1 MTSLRLHNT
10 LTRSKDEFIPLDPAH
25 VRVYACGP
33 TVYDRIHVG
42 NARPIVVFDVLVR
55 LLRRLYPKVTY
66 VRNITDVD
74 DKIITRAGERGIGID
89 RLCADTIACF
99 HEDVAALGA
108 LPPDHEPRATEFID
122 DMIAMIQTLIKGG
135 FAYAAEG
142 HVLFSVAA
150 MPAYGALSGRSME
163 DMIAGARVEVAPY
176 KRDPADFVLW
186 KPSSEDQPGWDNPFS
201 ETPGR
206 PGWHIECS
214 AMAKHY
220 LGPTFDIHAGG
231 LDLVFPHHENEI
243 AQSCCAHG
251 TDIMAAYWLHNGY
264 VTMGEEKMSKSLGN
278 ILAAHE
284 AIAAH
289 RGETVRTA
297 LLAAHYRAPVALTD
311 DALAEAR
318 NVLDRLY
325 RAVGDVDA
333 DEGAVDEAFL
343 AALAD
348 DLNTPAAMAR
358 LHELAGAANRGDA
371 DAAVALK
378 SSAVLLGL
386 LEKTDDDWARGD
398 TAKDGLDDAAIE
410 AAIEA
415 RKQARAN
422 RDFAAADAIRDDLA
436 ANGILLEDGPDG
448 TVLGGEASHMPA
460 FLVSLQRWPAS
471 IRMWQQGT
479 G

>member
-333 DEGAVDEAFL
+333 DESAVDVAFL

-378 SSAVLLGL
+378 SSAALLGL

-415 RKQARAN
+415 RKAARAN

-448 TVLGGEASHMPA
+448 TTWRRS
-460 FLVSLQRWPAS
+460 
-471 IRMWQQGT
+471 
-479 G
+479 

>member
-1 MTSLRLHNT
+1 MTTLRLHNT
-10 LTRSKDEFIPLDPAH
+10 LTRSKDEFVPLDPAH
-25 VRVYACGP
+25 IRVYACGP

-55 LLRRLYPKVTY
+55 LLRRLYPQVTY

-89 RLCADTIACF
+89 RLCEDTIACF
-99 HEDVAALGA
+99 HDDVAALGA

-122 DMIAMIQTLIKGG
+122 DMIAMIQTLIEGG

-142 HVLFSVAA
+142 HVLFSVAS

-186 KPSSEDQPGWDNPFS
+186 KPSSDDQPGWDNPFS
-201 ETPGR
+201 DTPGR

-220 LGPTFDIHAGG
+220 LGETFDIHAGG

-243 AQSCCAHG
+243 AQSCCAHD

-264 VTMGEEKMSKSLGN
+264 VTMGEEKMSKSIGN

-284 AIAAH
+284 AITAH
-289 RGETVRTA
+289 RGETVRAA

-325 RAVGDVDA
+325 RAVGDVAA
-333 DEGAVDEAFL
+333 DESSVDQAFL
-343 AALAD
+343 TALAD

-358 LHELAGAANRGDA
+358 LHELAGEANRGDT
-371 DAAVALK
+371 AASVALK
-378 SSAVLLGL
+378 SSAALLGL
-386 LEKTDDDWARGD
+386 LEQTGGDWARGD
-398 TAKDGLDDAAIE
+398 TGVDGMDDAAIE

-436 ANGILLEDGPDG
+436 ANGILLEDGPEG
-448 TVLGGEASHMPA
+448 TVWRRS
-460 FLVSLQRWPAS
+460 
-471 IRMWQQGT
+471 
-479 G
+479 

>member
-1 MTSLRLHNT
+1 MTTLRLHNT
-10 LTRSKDEFIPLDPAH
+10 LTRGKEDFVPLDAAH

-55 LLRRLYPKVTY
+55 LLRRLYPNVTY

-74 DKIITRAGERGIGID
+74 DKIITRAAERGIGID
-89 RLCADTIACF
+89 RLCDDTIECF

-108 LPPDHEPRATEFID
+108 LPPDHEPRATEFIS
-122 DMIAMIQTLIKGG
+122 DMIDMIQTLIDGG

-186 KPSSEDQPGWDNPFS
+186 KPSSPDQPGWENPFS
-201 ETPGR
+201 DTPGR

-264 VTMGEEKMSKSLGN
+264 VTMGEEKMSKSVGN

-289 RGETVRTA
+289 RGETVRAA
-297 LLAAHYRAPVALTD
+297 LLAAHYRAPVALSAE
-311 DALAEAR
+311 ALAEAR

-325 RAVGDVDA
+325 RAVGDVAA
-333 DEGAVDEAFL
+333 DEAQWFKSIVLKIDDEQAVVAEIGESPLALIIAASDRAGDRSVFGAKLVQVRRG
-343 AALAD
+343 AD
-348 DLNTPAAMAR
+348 HATSGP
-358 LHELAGAANRGDA
+358 
-371 DAAVALK
+371 VALSSPARASTNVTLAPFRGRCCSTSSGRPSAATSSSSRSSCTSSSLSATRPSRGFTSPP
-378 SSAVLLGL
+378 SSASC
-386 LEKTDDDWARGD
+386 
-398 TAKDGLDDAAIE
+398 
-410 AAIEA
+410 
-415 RKQARAN
+415 
-422 RDFAAADAIRDDLA
+422 
-436 ANGILLEDGPDG
+436 PC
-448 TVLGGEASHMPA
+448 
-460 FLVSLQRWPAS
+460 
-471 IRMWQQGT
+471 
-479 G
+479 

>member
-378 SSAVLLGL
+378 SSAALLGL

-448 TVLGGEASHMPA
+448 TTWRRS
-460 FLVSLQRWPAS
+460 
-471 IRMWQQGT
+471 
-479 G
+479 

>member
-448 TVLGGEASHMPA
+448 TTWRRS
-460 FLVSLQRWPAS
+460 
-471 IRMWQQGT
+471 
-479 G
+479 

>member
-1 MTSLRLHNT
+1 MSGIRLHNT
-10 LTRSKDEFIPLDPAH
+10 LTRSKDEFTPLDPSH

-55 LLRRLYPKVTY
+55 LLRRSFERVTY

-74 DKIITRAGERGIGID
+74 DKIITRAAERSIGID
-89 RLCADTIACF
+89 RLCEDTIACF
-99 HEDVAALGA
+99 QEDVAALGA
-108 LPPDHEPRATEFID
+108 LPPDHEPRATEFIGG
-122 DMIAMIQTLIKGG
+122 MIDMIQTLIDGG

-142 HVLFSVAA
+142 HVLFSVAK

-186 KPSSEDQPGWDNPFS
+186 KPSSEDQPGWKNPFS
-201 ETPGR
+201 DTPGR

-214 AMAKHY
+214 AMARHY
-220 LGPTFDIHAGG
+220 LGETFDIHAGG

-278 ILAAHE
+278 ILQAHE

-289 RGETVRTA
+289 RGETVRVG
-297 LLAAHYRAPVALTD
+297 LLGAHYRAPVALTEA
-311 DALAEAR
+311 ALVEAR

-325 RAVGDVDA
+325 RAVGDAVA
-333 DEGAVDEAFL
+333 DDEAVDGAFL
-343 AALAD
+343 DALKD

-358 LHELAGAANRGDA
+358 LHELAGAANRGDG
-371 DAAVALK
+371 DAAIALK
-378 SSAVLLGL
+378 SSAAIMGLLGQ
-386 LEKTDDDWARGD
+386 TGDGWARGD
-398 TAKDGLDDAAIE
+398 AGADSVGDAEIDAMITARN
-410 AAIEA
+410 EA
-415 RKQARAN
+415 RAA
-422 RDFAAADAIRDDLA
+422 RDFAAADAIRDELA
-436 ANGILLEDGPDG
+436 AVGILLEDGPGG
-448 TVLGGEASHMPA
+448 TSWRR
-460 FLVSLQRWPAS
+460 S
-471 IRMWQQGT
+471 
-479 G
+479 

>member
-1 MTSLRLHNT
+1 MITLRLYNT
-10 LTRSKDEFIPLDPAH
+10 QTRSKDVFTPLDASH

-74 DKIITRAGERGIGID
+74 DKIITRAAERGIGID
-89 RLCADTIACF
+89 RLCEDTIACF
-99 HEDVAALGA
+99 HEDVKALGA
-108 LPPDHEPRATEFID
+108 LPPDHEPRATEFIS
-122 DMIAMIQTLIKGG
+122 DMILMIQTLIEGG

-150 MPAYGALSGRSME
+150 MPSYGALSGRSME
-163 DMIAGARVEVAPY
+163 EMIAGARVEVASY

-186 KPSSEDQPGWDNPFS
+186 KPSHDDQPGWDNPFS
-201 ETPGR
+201 DMPGR

-220 LGPTFDIHAGG
+220 LGQTFDIHAGG

-251 TDIMAAYWLHNGY
+251 TEFMAAYWLHNGY

-278 ILAAHE
+278 ILAAHK
-284 AIAAH
+284 AIAEH
-289 RGETVRTA
+289 RGGTVRAA
-297 LLAAHYRAPVALTD
+297 LLAAHYRAPVALSD

-325 RAVGDVDA
+325 RAVGEVEADA
-333 DEGAVDEAFL
+333 GAVDAEFL
-343 AALAD
+343 DALAD

-358 LHELAGAANRGDA
+358 LHELAGAANRGNGP
-371 DAAVALK
+371 AAVALK
-378 SSAVLLGL
+378 SSAAMLGL
-386 LEKTDDDWARGD
+386 LEQSAEAWARGGGSE
-398 TAKDGLDDAAIE
+398 DGMSDSDIY

-415 RKQARAN
+415 RNQARAD
-422 RDFAAADAIRDDLA
+422 RDFAAADRIRDDLA
-436 ANGILLEDGPDG
+436 AQGILLEDWPDG
-448 TVLGGEASHMPA
+448 TIW
-460 FLVSLQRWPAS
+460 R
-471 IRMWQQGT
+471 RN
-479 G
+479 